1 MVDRAD
7 PVVARFVTNQLAG
20 LAIRIRTRLAPRV
33 DLPSLLHLPFPF
45 YFSLICFDRFQNFLD
60 VVAHNDILIMNWL
73 KSTYVSRSVMLCGDD
88 GD

>member
-1 MVDRAD
+1 
-7 PVVARFVTNQLAG
+7 
-20 LAIRIRTRLAPRV
+20 
-33 DLPSLLHLPFPF
+33 
-45 YFSLICFDRFQNFLD
+45 